1 MDLSNIQITQDC
13 IVTMVHWGKDI
24 ITNVCNS
31 TVTEVP
37 WGIINYVNYTIGN
50 LALLLGLGV
59 IVGLLVIFFFTDN

>member
-1 MDLSNIQITQDC
+1 MDLSNVQITQDC

-37 WGIINYVNYTIGN
+37 WGIVNYVNYSLGGLAVLVAVAMMIG
-50 LALLLGLGV
+50 LV
-59 IVGLLVIFFFTDN
+59 IVFFKN

>member
-1 MDLSNIQITQDC
+1 MDLSNVQITQDC

-37 WGIINYVNYTIGN
+37 WGIINYVNYSLGGFAVLVLVAMIVC
-50 LALLLGLGV
+50 LAILC
-59 IVGLLVIFFFTDN
+59 FKDN

>member
-1 MDLSNIQITQDC
+1 MDLSNVQITQDC

-37 WGIINYVNYTIGN
+37 WGIINYVNYS
-50 LALLLGLGV
+50 LAGFAVLV
-59 IVGLLVIFFFTDN
+59 AVAMIVGLVILLIKDN

>member
-24 ITNVCNS
+24 ITNVCNG

-37 WGIINYVNYTIGN
+37 WGIINYVNYSLGGFAGLVVVVLIGF
-50 LALLLGLGV
+50 LVYLL
-59 IVGLLVIFFFTDN
+59 FQDE